1 MSYNFVRFEDPKADA
16 RPEKMR
22 VGQIVVREPC
32 MNYYRAQLK
41 TAMRK
46 MIREKGM
53 AFSIHED
60 KEKFVIRRDK

>member
-1 MSYNFVRFEDPKADA
+1 MSYNFVKFEDPNAYA
-16 RPEKMR
+16 TPEKMR

-32 MNYYRAQLK
+32 MNCYRAQLK

-46 MIREKGM
+46 MMRDKGM